1 MDERTES
8 LDNVLGKGEH
18 EQGTLVGGN
27 YVILI
32 YITPR

>member
-8 LDNVLGKGEH
+8 LDNVLGKG